1 MRILLAPVPPGTPAV
16 GQPVGYV
23 DPKPA
28 GVAALKRKPAPVEGG
43 EVLSYD
49 GKQAYVGGRPVEH
62 AQIAEPLAEEIA
74 RVAQRV
80 FGPDFVGPM
89 ALASGLSL
97 RTLAR
102 GRILTHGLPA
112 PLLDMLGRASAT
124 EHPRATGYML
134 QAVAYLWDQ
143 HVAEF
148 GIGEPGPGPGPM
160 SAEGRQVLAE
170 RLDGILD
177 RALGLVATMQG
188 EAAAAKA
195 RVQARVTES

>member
-23 DPKPA
+23 DPKPP

-49 GKQAYVGGRPVEH
+49 GKQPFIGGRPVEH
-62 AQIAEPLAEEIA
+62 AQIAEALAEEIG

-89 ALASGLSL
+89 ALASGLSQ

-112 PLLDMLGRASAT
+112 PLLDMLGRASDT
-124 EHPRATGYML
+124 EHPRATGFML

-148 GIGEPGPGPGPM
+148 GIGEPGPGPM